1 MMKHKILIVEDQFI
15 EANNLRLILDRAGYV
30 VLPIAASF
38 VEAMEMV
45 ERHKPNLVLLDIYLH
60 GTLTG
65 VDFAKILSSRK
76 IPFVFLSA
84 NSNRK
89 VFLAAKATKPYGFL
103 VKPFRQRDI
112 LAALEV
118 AFELHGVMQKV
129 SLRLNEEG
137 PDDTTTRGKDSFHI
151 ITQSKAMLNVL
162 EHIKLAGP
170 SDTTVLILGESGT
183 GKELVAKAL
192 HQTSKRNVKPL
203 VVVNCGA
210 LPSSLIESELFGH
223 EKGSFTGAF
232 EKRIGKFE
240 EADGGTIFLD
250 EIGELPPDLQVKF
263 LRVLQ
268 QKEIQPV
275 GGKTKTINVRII
287 AATNRHLHEEVA
299 AGRFRTD
306 LYYRLNVFPILIPP
320 LRERKEDILLLA
332 NSFISKFADIERKI
346 ISGFSNDVIREMES
360 YEWPGN
366 VRELENLMQ
375 RTALLTKGPI
385 VAEFYHK
392 PEFAKTNPPDT
403 KVKSMLEN
411 ERDHIIAT
419 LKSCNWKVYGPGGAA
434 ELLGM
439 NVSTLNSRMKKLG
452 IEKIRT
458 NNKSNIEA
466 KK

>member
-15 EANNLRLILDRAGYV
+15 EANNLRLILDRAGYT

-38 VEAMEMV
+38 VEAMEMLD
-45 ERHKPNLVLLDIYLH
+45 RHKPDMVLLDIYLD
-60 GTLTG
+60 GSLTG
-65 VDFAKILSSRK
+65 VDFAKVLAPRK
-76 IPFVFLSA
+76 VPFVYLSA

-103 VKPFRQRDI
+103 VKPFRQRDV

-118 AFELHGVMQKV
+118 ALELHSVMQKV
-129 SLRLNEEG
+129 GLRIDEQHEEKSMTESTG
-137 PDDTTTRGKDSFHI
+137 ERSI
-151 ITQSKAMLNVL
+151 ITQSKSMQSVL
-162 EHIKLAGP
+162 EHISLAGP
-170 SDTTVLILGESGT
+170 SETTVLILGESGT
-183 GKELVAKAL
+183 GKELVARAL
-192 HQTSKRNVKPL
+192 HKSSKRNMKPL

-210 LPSSLIESELFGH
+210 LPPNIIESELFGH
-223 EKGSFTGAF
+223 EKGSFTGAV

-263 LRVLQ
+263 LRVIQ

-275 GGKTKTINVRII
+275 GGKAKTVDVRII
-287 AATNRHLHEEVA
+287 AATNRHLDEEVA
-299 AGRFRTD
+299 AGRFRMD
-306 LYYRLNVFPILIPP
+306 LYYRLNVFPVVVPP

-332 NSFISKFADIERKI
+332 NSFISKFADRERKI
-346 ISGFSNDVIREMES
+346 VSGFSAEVIREMES

-385 VAEFYHK
+385 VTEFYLN
-392 PEFAKTNPPDT
+392 PELIKTSSSDT
-403 KVKSMLEN
+403 KLKSITEN

-419 LKSCNWKVYGPGGAA
+419 LKKCNWKVYGPGGAA
-434 ELLGM
+434 ELLEM
-439 NVSTLNSRMKKLG
+439 NVSTLNSRIKKLG
-452 IEKIRT
+452 IEKDKRST
-458 NNKSNIEA
+458 S
-466 KK
+466 

>member
-1 MMKHKILIVEDQFI
+1 MKCKILIVEDQFI
-15 EANNLRLILDRAGYV
+15 EANNMRLILDRAGYI

-45 ERHKPNLVLLDIYLH
+45 DRHKPDLVLLDIYLD
-60 GTLTG
+60 GSLTG
-65 VDFAKILSSRK
+65 IDFAKILAARK
-76 IPFVFLSA
+76 VPFVYLSA

-118 AFELHGVMQKV
+118 ALELHSVMQKV
-129 SLRLNEEG
+129 GWRISEQHEDRILTESKDG
-137 PDDTTTRGKDSFHI
+137 PDI
-151 ITQSKAMLNVL
+151 ITRSKSMQSVL
-162 EHIKLAGP
+162 EHIRLAGP
-170 SDTTVLILGESGT
+170 SETSVLILGESGT
-183 GKELVAKAL
+183 GKELVARAL
-192 HQTSKRNVKPL
+192 HKSSKRNRKPL

-210 LPSSLIESELFGH
+210 LPPGIIESELFGH

-232 EKRIGKFE
+232 EKRVGKFE

-250 EIGELPPDLQVKF
+250 EIGELPGDLQAKF

-275 GGKTKTINVRII
+275 GGKAKTVDVRII
-287 AATNRHLHEEVA
+287 AATNRHLDEEVA
-299 AGRFRTD
+299 AGRFRMD

-332 NSFISKFADIERKI
+332 NSFISKFADMERKI
-346 ISGFSNDVIREMES
+346 ISGFSAQVVRQMED
-360 YEWPGN
+360 YGWPGN

-375 RTALLTKGPI
+375 RTVLLTKGPI
-385 VAEFYHK
+385 VGEFYHQ
-392 PEFAKTNPPDT
+392 PELIKTNYSD
-403 KVKSMLEN
+403 KKLKSIVEN

-434 ELLGM
+434 ELLDM

-452 IEKIRT
+452 IEKERP
-458 NNKSNIEA
+458 NKRLNSAE
-466 KK
+466 

>member
-1 MMKHKILIVEDQFI
+1 MKQKILIVEDQFI
-15 EANNLRLILDRAGYV
+15 EANNLRLILDRAGYT

-38 VEAMEMV
+38 VEAMEMLD
-45 ERHKPNLVLLDIYLH
+45 RHKPDMVLLDIYLD
-60 GTLTG
+60 GALTG
-65 VDFAKILSSRK
+65 VDFAKILASRK
-76 IPFVFLSA
+76 VPFVYLSA

-118 AFELHGVMQKV
+118 AFELHSVMQKV
-129 SLRLNEEG
+129 SLRVESDSSTVN
-137 PDDTTTRGKDSFHI
+137 DKDSFQI
-151 ITQSKAMLNVL
+151 ITQSRAMLNVL

-170 SDTTVLILGESGT
+170 SETTVLILGESGT

-192 HQTSKRNVKPL
+192 HKNSKRNVNPL

-210 LPSSLIESELFGH
+210 LPPTIIESELFGH

-250 EIGELPPDLQVKF
+250 EIGELPADLQVKF

-287 AATNRHLHEEVA
+287 AATNRHLDEEVA
-299 AGRFRTD
+299 AGRFRMD
-306 LYYRLNVFPILIPP
+306 LYYRLNVFPIVIPP

-332 NSFISKFADIERKI
+332 NSFISKFADMERKI
-346 ISGFSNDVIREMES
+346 ISGFSAEVIREMES

-375 RTALLTKGPI
+375 GLHYLQKDRLSQNFTKSQN
-385 VAEFYHK
+385 YQK
-392 PEFAKTNPPDT
+392 
-403 KVKSMLEN
+403 
-411 ERDHIIAT
+411 
-419 LKSCNWKVYGPGGAA
+419 
-434 ELLGM
+434 
-439 NVSTLNSRMKKLG
+439 
-452 IEKIRT
+452 
-458 NNKSNIEA
+458 
-466 KK
+466 

>member
-1 MMKHKILIVEDQFI
+1 MKHSILIVEDQFI
-15 EANNLRLILDRAGYV
+15 EANNLRLILDRAGYT

-38 VEAMEMV
+38 VEAMEMLD
-45 ERHKPNLVLLDIYLH
+45 RHKPDMVLLDIYLD
-60 GTLTG
+60 GELTG
-65 VDFAKILSSRK
+65 VDFAKILAPRK
-76 IPFVFLSA
+76 IPFVYLSA

-118 AFELHGVMQKV
+118 AFELHSVMQKV
-129 SLRLNEEG
+129 SLRLDEG
-137 PDDTTTRGKDSFHI
+137 ELDNSTVISKDPFQI

-170 SDTTVLILGESGT
+170 SETTVLILGESGT

-192 HQTSKRNVKPL
+192 HKNSRRNVKSL
-203 VVVNCGA
+203 VVVNCAA
-210 LPSSLIESELFGH
+210 LPAAIIESELFGH

-250 EIGELPPDLQVKF
+250 EIGELPADLQVKF

-287 AATNRHLHEEVA
+287 AATNRHLDEEVA
-299 AGRFRTD
+299 AGRFRMD
-306 LYYRLNVFPILIPP
+306 LYYRLNVFPIVLPP

-332 NSFISKFADIERKI
+332 NSFMSKFADMERKI
-346 ISGFSNDVIREMES
+346 ISGFSAEVIREMES

-385 VAEFYHK
+385 VTEFYQK
-392 PEFAKTNPPDT
+392 PELPKANFSDT
-403 KVKSMLEN
+403 KVKSIIEN
-411 ERDHIIAT
+411 ERDHIMAT
-419 LKSCNWKVYGPGGAA
+419 LKSCNWKVYGSGGAA
-434 ELLGM
+434 ELLDM

-452 IEKIRT
+452 IEKKRS
-458 NNKSNIEA
+458 NKGLNSP
-466 KK
+466 K

>member
-15 EANNLRLILDRAGYV
+15 EANNLRLILDRAGYT

-38 VEAMEMV
+38 VEAMEML
-45 ERHKPNLVLLDIYLH
+45 ERHKPDMVLLDIYLD
-60 GTLTG
+60 GSLTG
-65 VDFAKILSSRK
+65 VDFAKILASRK
-76 IPFVFLSA
+76 VPFVYLSA

-118 AFELHGVMQKV
+118 AFELHGVIQKV
-129 SLRLNEEG
+129 ALRLNEEIA
-137 PDDTTTRGKDSFHI
+137 DKSAIESKDNFQI

-170 SDTTVLILGESGT
+170 SETTVLILGESGT

-192 HQTSKRNVKPL
+192 HKSSKRNVKPL
-203 VVVNCGA
+203 VIVNCAA
-210 LPSSLIESELFGH
+210 LPPTIIESELFGH

-250 EIGELPPDLQVKF
+250 EIGELPADLQVKF

-275 GGKTKTINVRII
+275 GGRTKTINVRII
-287 AATNRHLHEEVA
+287 AATNRHLDEEVA
-299 AGRFRTD
+299 AGRFRMD

-332 NSFISKFADIERKI
+332 NSFISKFADMERKI
-346 ISGFSNDVIREMES
+346 ISGFSAEVIRKMEH

-385 VAEFYHK
+385 VTEFYQK
-392 PEFAKTNPPDT
+392 SELSKANPSDAKL
-403 KVKSMLEN
+403 KSIIEN

-419 LKSCNWKVYGPGGAA
+419 LKSCNWKVYGSGGAA
-434 ELLGM
+434 ELLQM
-439 NVSTLNSRMKKLG
+439 NVSTLNSRIKKLG
-452 IEKIRT
+452 IAKVKL
-458 NNKSNIEA
+458 NKKENR
-466 KK
+466 

>member
-1 MMKHKILIVEDQFI
+1 MKYKILIVEDQFI
-15 EANNLRLILDRAGYV
+15 EANNLRLILDRAGYT

-38 VEAMEMV
+38 VEAMEMLD
-45 ERHKPNLVLLDIYLH
+45 RHKPDLALLDIYLD
-60 GTLTG
+60 GSLTG
-65 VDFAKILSSRK
+65 VDFAKILASRK
-76 IPFVFLSA
+76 VPFIYLSA

-129 SLRLNEEG
+129 ALKMNSNG
-137 PDDTTTRGKDSFHI
+137 TDANTIPGKDGYQI
-151 ITQSKAMLNVL
+151 VTQSKAMLNVL

-170 SDTTVLILGESGT
+170 SETTVLILGESGT

-192 HQTSKRNVKPL
+192 HKNSNRNVKPL
-203 VVVNCGA
+203 VIVNCGA
-210 LPSSLIESELFGH
+210 LPATIIESELFGH

-250 EIGELPPDLQVKF
+250 EIGELPGDLQVKF

-287 AATNRHLHEEVA
+287 AATNRHLDEEVA
-299 AGRFRTD
+299 AGRFRMD

-332 NSFISKFADIERKI
+332 NSFISKFADMERKI
-346 ISGFSNDVIREMES
+346 ISGFSAEVVHKMEN

-375 RTALLTKGPI
+375 RTVLLTKGPF
-385 VAEFYHK
+385 VTEFYLN
-392 PEFAKTNPPDT
+392 PEL
-403 KVKSMLEN
+403 VKKNSTDIKLKSITEN
-411 ERDHIIAT
+411 ERDHIIAI
-419 LKSCNWKVYGPGGAA
+419 LKSCHWKVYGPGGAA
-434 ELLGM
+434 EILKM

-452 IEKIRT
+452 IEKDRP
-458 NNKSNIEA
+458 KQSA
-466 KK
+466 K